1 MLPLLLTNNKKTVI
15 NYNFEELKKKQS
27 NFFKD
32 KNDEMNIRIQNLK
45 DVITTF
51 NQCNINYWLQ
61 GKTLLGMV
69 RDNKLIEN
77 DHDED
82 IGTMCENIETVCFEI
97 IPKLKDIGFEVI
109 RATENNS
116 MVSVMRNLRY
126 IDICFFINKENQI
139 GYEKKF
145 FPITYYDSFET
156 ININNFIYKI
166 PLKYKEIIHY
176 SYNIKL

>member
-1 MLPLLLTNNKKTVI
+1 MKNNKQRVI
-15 NYNFEELKKKQS
+15 NYNFEELKKKQLI
-27 NFFKD
+27 FFKD
-32 KNDEMNIRIQNLK
+32 KNEEMNVRIQNLK

-82 IGTMCENIETVCFEI
+82 IGTMCNNIESVCLDI
-97 IPKLKDIGFEVI
+97 IPKLKDKGFEVI

-126 IDICFFINKENQI
+126 IDICFFINKDNQI
-139 GYEKKF
+139 GYEKKM
-145 FPITYYDSFET
+145 FPTSYYESFTEL
-156 ININNFIYKI
+156 NIDNFIYNI
-166 PLKYKEIIHY
+166 PLKYREIIYY
-176 SYNIKL
+176 SYNIEL